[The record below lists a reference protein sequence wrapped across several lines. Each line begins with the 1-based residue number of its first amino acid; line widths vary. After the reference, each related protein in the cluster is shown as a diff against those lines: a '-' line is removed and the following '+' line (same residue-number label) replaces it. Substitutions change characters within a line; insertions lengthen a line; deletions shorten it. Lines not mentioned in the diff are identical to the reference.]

1 MKNLFLFLFLASFSL
16 QAQWVS
22 ITSGLT
28 GDIWG
33 VDWVDENT
41 VWILDAN
48 GAAARSVDG
57 GLTFTSAG
65 TVGAAAYSI
74 AALSATT
81 AVVATGP
88 ASGNGAIFRTTNGGT
103 NWTQVYTAT
112 GAWFNVVDN
121 LSSTLLWAQSDPTDG
136 SFHIVKSTDGGA
148 TWALASNRPAAPA
161 TNVFG
166 ANTSFYSIGNTLWFG
181 TGGASGATLANRVY
195 RSASGVDGPWTFAT
209 ASNQFT
215 GSIAFNSPTGTG
227 LVGYWQ
233 ATNSL
238 GRSID
243 GGLNFTATTPSIGL
257 TRGLEF
263 LPGTNIG
270 WAATSTGLWRTQDGG
285 VTWAAETLPLG
296 FSSAVFPK
304 AFVVNANS
312 YRVLVGGN
320 GGQLLRYTVVVPV
333 ELTSFTAV
341 VSGNTVNLNWVTASE
356 TNNQGFEVQRKV
368 GDEGEFAA
376 VAFKSGMGS
385 TTERVEYT
393 FADDISGLNAD
404 KIYYRL
410 KQIDFGGQFEYS
422 DEVEVN
428 TQFVADS
435 YLLHQ
440 NYPNPFNPSTAITF
454 DMPADNFVTISVYNS
469 LGQQVTELYSGF
481 TAAGRHTVNFN
492 ASELGSGI
500 YYAVMKT
507 ADNSFRQTV
516 KMSLM
521 K

>member
-1 MKNLFLFLFLASFSL
+1 VKNLFLFLFLASFSL
-16 QAQWVS
+16 QAQWISVS
-22 ITSGLT
+22 SGLT

-41 VWILDAN
+41 AWILDAN
-48 GAAARSVDG
+48 GAVARSTDG
-57 GLTFTSAG
+57 GLTFASAG

-74 AALSATT
+74 AGLSATT
-81 AVVATGP
+81 AVVVTGP
-88 ASGNGAIFRTTNGGT
+88 ASGAGAIFRTTNGGT

-112 GAWFNVVDN
+112 GAWFNSVDN
-121 LSSTLLWAQSDPTDG
+121 LSATVLWAQSDPTDG
-136 SFHIVKSTDGGA
+136 SFHIVKSTDAGA
-148 TWALASNRPAAPA
+148 TWTLAANRPAAPA

-166 ANTSFYSIGNTLWFG
+166 ANSSYYSIGNTLWFG

-209 ASNQFT
+209 AANQFT
-215 GSIAFNSPTGTG
+215 GAIAFNSPSGFG
-227 LVGYWQ
+227 LVGFWQ
-233 ATNSL
+233 ATNAL
-238 GRSID
+238 GRSTD
-243 GGLNFTATTPSIGL
+243 GGLNFTAIAPPIGL

-263 LPGTNIG
+263 LPNTNIG

-285 VTWAAETLPLG
+285 TSWDAETLPLG
-296 FSSAVFPK
+296 FSSSVMPK
-304 AFVVNANS
+304 VFVVNANS
-312 YRVLVGGN
+312 YKVLVGGN
-320 GGQLLRYTVVVPV
+320 LGQLLRFFTVVPV
-333 ELTSFTAV
+333 ELTSFTAS

-368 GDEGEFAA
+368 GADGEFA
-376 VAFKSGMGS
+376 VVGFKSGMGS

-393 FADDISGLNAD
+393 FADIISSLNAD

-428 TQFVADS
+428 TVFVADA
-435 YLLHQ
+435 YQLHQ

-454 DMPADNFVTISVYNS
+454 DMPADNFVTISVYNA

-481 TAAGRHTVNFN
+481 TAAGRHTVNFD
-492 ASELGSGI
+492 AAGLTSGI